1 MHKILELLQILRSQN
16 RWMPRGR
23 WDELVRG
30 DNCPICADLGKAEN
44 KFAFRV
50 AEFKVSNLMLARN
63 QYARGYC
70 LLTYRE
76 HATDLHLLPL
86 EKRDSFY
93 RDLMRAGAA
102 VARVFKAEKMNYQQL
117 GNLTPHL
124 HWHIVPRYY
133 GDAAPGRPMNPDA
146 GRRIL
151 QRSEY
156 DNMIAAL
163 RSALR

>member
-16 RWMPRGR
+16 RWMPRER
-23 WDELVRG
+23 WDALVRG
-30 DNCPICADLGKAEN
+30 DNCPICANIGKEEN
-44 KFAFRV
+44 EFAFRV
-50 AEFKVSNLMLARN
+50 AELEVSDFMLARN

-76 HATDLHLLPL
+76 HASDLHRLPPF
-86 EKRDSFY
+86 KREAFF

-102 VARVFKAEKMNYQQL
+102 AASVFRADKMNYQEL
-117 GNLTPHL
+117 GNLAPHL

-133 GDAAPGRPMNPDA
+133 GDAAPGRPMRVGA

-151 QRSEY
+151 QRAEY
-156 DNMIAAL
+156 DGLIAAL
-163 RSALR
+163 RAELR